1 MTQSL
6 NLPALM
12 ILDVQKGFDDPYWGK
27 RCNPKAE
34 ENMARLQ
41 TEWRKRGGTIIYSKH
56 LSIQPDSPL
65 HHTKKIGTEFKDI
78 IAPRPGEPVFTKQV
92 NSAFIGTELEI
103 FLTKNQINSV
113 VITGLSTQH
122 CVSTTTRM
130 SGNLGYQTYLVSDA
144 IAAFEITGH
153 LGKQHSAE
161 TVQELELAMLQKEF
175 ATIVTTDEILTQVV
189 NVDSA
194 DGLITSS

>member
-1 MTQSL
+1 M

-27 RCNPKAE
+27 RNNPKAE

-41 TEWRKRGGTIIYSKH
+41 AEWRKRSGIIIYSKH

-65 HHTKKIGTEFKDI
+65 HHTNKIGTEFKDI
-78 IAPRPGEPVFTKQV
+78 IAPRPDETVFTKQV

-103 FLTKNQINSV
+103 FLTKNQIKTV

-144 IAAFEITGH
+144 IAAFEITDH
-153 LGKQHSAE
+153 LGKHHSADL
-161 TVQELELAMLQKEF
+161 VQELELAMLQKEF
-175 ATIVTTDEILTQVV
+175 ATIVTTDEVLSQW
-189 NVDSA
+189 
-194 DGLITSS
+194 